1 MTRDREEIVYF
12 MILDDSL
19 WVSSRWLDYVVQAR
33 KMAMKVVV
41 AISKET
47 GMVWEAQG
55 SVGVYYYNRQRF
67 PIDIS
72 LIFYEGICSRS
83 THRRVYHRYL
93 YCPC

>member
-1 MTRDREEIVYF
+1 MTRDREGIVYF

-55 SVGVYYYNRQRF
+55 SVGVYYYNSYIKQSKVSYRYIPNF
-67 PIDIS
+67 P
-72 LIFYEGICSRS
+72 
-83 THRRVYHRYL
+83 
-93 YCPC
+93 